1 MIFKNWMYRLTI
13 LVVIALPAFSG
24 YPLYSWQME
33 MLPGVTWT
41 VAGYLLG
48 VHIGLCLLLGPAL
61 YPIVCGISAL
71 ISLPVVFSGA
81 AVAAGLHALRIDIF
95 SQPHAAHYVNLLIT
109 MMTVVPLALGLM
121 ALIPFQQFEHALLS
135 RQRPVR
141 KIEKAA
147 LMFLRV
153 FNHTVYA
160 ILPNMLEVMR
170 EEWQPIAERRR
181 QPLLQRVAQLLR
193 LMIQLS
199 AECICAAIQYIP
211 LWTVEIAQLPDTG
224 KTAADTQHQI
234 MEKK

>member
-1 MIFKNWMYRLTI
+1 MIFKNWRYRLTI
-13 LVVIALPAFSG
+13 LAVIALPAFSG
-24 YPLYSWQME
+24 YPLSCWQLE
-33 MLPGVTWT
+33 MLPGVAWT
-41 VAGYLLG
+41 AAGYLLG
-48 VHIGLCLLLGPAL
+48 VHIGLCLLLGPAR
-61 YPIVCGISAL
+61 YPVVCGISAL
-71 ISLPVVFSGA
+71 ISLPVVFTGA
-81 AVAAGLHALRIDIF
+81 AVAAGLHALRIHIF
-95 SQPHAAHYVNLLIT
+95 AQPHAAHYVNLLIT

-121 ALIPFQQFEHALLS
+121 AVIPFQQFEHLLLS

-170 EEWQPIAERRR
+170 EEWQPIAEQQRM
-181 QPLLQRVAQLLR
+181 PLRQRVVRLLR
-193 LMIQLS
+193 LMVQLS

-211 LWTVEIAQLPDTG
+211 LWTVEIAQLPDAG
-224 KTAADTQHQI
+224 EAAADKRHQI